1 MGPARRYA
9 GRDRAAEDVI
19 FREIRDAD
27 LDALVALWEACG
39 LTRAWNPPHRDIALL
54 RESGHGAI
62 LLADEDGTLAGS
74 VMVGHDGHRGW
85 LYYLAVA
92 PERQGSGLGR
102 KLVGEAEAW
111 LEARGIRKS
120 MLLIRPENTLARGFY
135 EAIGYEEEPRVL
147 MTRWLKRD

>member
-1 MGPARRYA
+1 M
-9 GRDRAAEDVI
+9 I

-39 LTRAWNPPHRDIALL
+39 LTRPWNPPHRDIALL
-54 RESGHGAI
+54 RESGHGAL
-62 LLADEDGTLAGS
+62 LLAEDDGALAGS

-92 PERQGSGLGR
+92 PERQGTGLGR
-102 KLVGEAEAW
+102 TLVAAAEAW
-111 LEARGIRKS
+111 LEARGVRKVN
-120 MLLIRPENTLARGFY
+120 LLFRAENARVRGFY

-147 MTRWLKRD
+147 MARWLKPD